1 MLGKRSYCIESHP
14 FMNSRTNYVSWLT
27 ACAKSCKSITT
38 TQVKVTVNEDLVY
51 FACSTSL
58 ETQDNMTFP
67 FHNSIFVIH
76 NLHSRVLQSALPC
89 PTFMFLK

>member
-51 FACSTSL
+51 FACGTSL

-67 FHNSIFVIH
+67 FHNL
-76 NLHSRVLQSALPC
+76 NSRVWLWLITMRLAMPYFHVSG
-89 PTFMFLK
+89 MI